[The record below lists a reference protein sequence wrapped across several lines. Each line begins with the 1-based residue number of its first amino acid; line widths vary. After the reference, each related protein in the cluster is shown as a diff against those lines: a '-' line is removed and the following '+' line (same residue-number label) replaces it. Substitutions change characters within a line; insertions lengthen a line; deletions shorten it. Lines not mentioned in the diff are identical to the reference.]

1 MIFSVFHPSFI
12 LCCAFDRFPRPLT
25 LFILFQPFSDPFPTL
40 FRPFSNPFPTL
51 FCLQRHA
58 SGVHRTNTH
67 FRATLPPAS
76 LARKATQRT
85 RAAATPG
92 PRAHPVLL
100 DARSR
105 KGPAMIV
112 KRVFGLP
119 RQIHPWSA
127 WPVTKAHTGIS
138 SPAFKHPIVSI
149 VSRANTT
156 MYWALPMLPRA
167 KIVLRG
173 TWVVVVVVLFVV
185 VCCCLLFLIYSFYVL
200 SVTLSVFFRCVFWFL
215 CRLAGNTVRKIV
227 WLPKE
232 TTIFVLVCPVVV
244 VNTAPNP
251 VSTTPQIAPIAPL
264 ANI

>member
-1 MIFSVFHPSFI
+1 VFHPSFI

-25 LFILFQPFSDPFPTL
+25 LSD
-40 FRPFSNPFPTL
+40 PFPTL

-85 RAAATPG
+85 RAATTPG

-105 KGPAMIV
+105 KGSAMIV

-138 SPAFKHPIVSI
+138 SPAFKHPIVKI

-173 TWVVVVVVLFVV
+173 TWVVVVVAVVAVAALVVLLFVV
-185 VCCCLLFLIYSFYVL
+185 VCCCLLLFAV
-200 SVTLSVFFRCVFWFL
+200 
-215 CRLAGNTVRKIV
+215 
-227 WLPKE
+227 
-232 TTIFVLVCPVVV
+232 VCCF
-244 VNTAPNP
+244 
-251 VSTTPQIAPIAPL
+251 
-264 ANI
+264 

>member
-1 MIFSVFHPSFI
+1 MWIELSEMFDKMIFSVFHPSFI

-25 LFILFQPFSDPFPTL
+25 LFILFRPFSDL
-40 FRPFSNPFPTL
+40 FPTL

-67 FRATLPPAS
+67 CRATLPPAS

-119 RQIHPWSA
+119 RQIHPWSREKLRRGVRCRVEIT
-127 WPVTKAHTGIS
+127 PY
-138 SPAFKHPIVSI
+138 
-149 VSRANTT
+149 RAVE
-156 MYWALPMLPRA
+156 WCQ
-167 KIVLRG
+167 
-173 TWVVVVVVLFVV
+173 F
-185 VCCCLLFLIYSFYVL
+185 
-200 SVTLSVFFRCVFWFL
+200 
-215 CRLAGNTVRKIV
+215 
-227 WLPKE
+227 
-232 TTIFVLVCPVVV
+232 
-244 VNTAPNP
+244 
-251 VSTTPQIAPIAPL
+251 
-264 ANI
+264 